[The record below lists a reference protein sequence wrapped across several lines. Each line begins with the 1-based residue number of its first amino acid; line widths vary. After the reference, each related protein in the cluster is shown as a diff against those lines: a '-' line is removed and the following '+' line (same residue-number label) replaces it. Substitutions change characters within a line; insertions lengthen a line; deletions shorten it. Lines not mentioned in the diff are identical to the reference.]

1 MRWDPRT
8 NNKDSQ
14 GTDPVELSLLFRGAR
29 ETEGTQVSMEV
40 GQTVAREIQM
50 GLASVTEAVSSCV
63 QKSLQDSLV
72 GTLVGAANA
81 EITKSW
87 ARIASGDHISQEVF
101 SQLLLIFIL

>member
-1 MRWDPRT
+1 MQGLTTKTVKELTRWNCHFCFEVP
-8 NNKDSQ
+8 
-14 GTDPVELSLLFRGAR
+14 AR
-29 ETEGTQVSMEV
+29 LKETQVSMEV

-50 GLASVTEAVSSCV
+50 GLASVTDAVSSCV

-72 GTLVGAANA
+72 DTLVGAANA

-101 SQLLLIFIL
+101 SQLLLIFIF